1 MFSKVR
7 ICLIMAIVILLIC
20 SILATPT
27 GAQEKLKIGFA
38 HVNMNCPYYVA
49 MQRTAE
55 EVAKEEN
62 IDLIWYNSEDDELK
76 QVRQVMSMIGQGIDG
91 LLINPVTPEGE
102 KKVIKQCVEEGIPVV
117 AIDRQL
123 YGDYIAYVGIDQWQ
137 SGYILGKYIVEEIFP
152 DKEHVVWVEL
162 EGSPGCP
169 AAIGR
174 GGGFHQALDE
184 LGGGRFELFYHDRG
198 YYDRTKG
205 MEIMEDA
212 IVKSKG
218 AGIHIDM
225 IYGHND
231 SMALGGREA
240 LKMAG
245 MTDVLI
251 CGVDAQKEAIHPI
264 ITGEKPQY
272 VATIVNWST
281 DITRIGLK
289 SLIDYIREG
298 KTPPFTPQEELTD
311 YSKKISDPTKYIKT
325 GTFLI
330 YKGNAEE
337 HYDPNAYF

>member
-1 MFSKVR
+1 MLTKVR
-7 ICLIMAIVILLIC
+7 LYLIMAMVILLIC
-20 SILATPT
+20 SILVNPI
-27 GAQEKLKIGFA
+27 GAEKKLKIGFA

-49 MQRTAE
+49 MQRIAE

-62 IDLIWYNSEDDELK
+62 VDLIWYNSEDDELK
-76 QVRQVMSMIGQGIDG
+76 QVQQVMTMIAQGIDG
-91 LLINPVTPEGE
+91 LLINPVTPEGI
-102 KKVIKQCVEEGIPVV
+102 KKAIKQCVEKGIPVV

-137 SGYILGKYIVEEIFP
+137 SGYILGKYIVEGIFP
-152 DKEHVVWVEL
+152 EKEHVVWVEL

-198 YYDRTKG
+198 YYDGTKG

-218 AGIHIDM
+218 AGVHLDM
-225 IYGHND
+225 VYGHND
-231 SMALGGREA
+231 AMALGGREA
-240 LKMAG
+240 LKIAG
-245 MTDVLI
+245 MTDVVV
-251 CGVDAQKEAIHPI
+251 CGVDAQKEAIYLI
-264 ITGEKPQY
+264 TTGEEPAY
-272 VATIVNWST
+272 VGTIVNWST
-281 DITRIGLK
+281 DITRIGMK
-289 SLIDYIREG
+289 SLIDYIREK
-298 KTPPFTPQEELTD
+298 KTPPFTAEEELTD

-330 YKGNAEE
+330 YKDNAKEY
-337 HYDPNAYF
+337 YDPNALF